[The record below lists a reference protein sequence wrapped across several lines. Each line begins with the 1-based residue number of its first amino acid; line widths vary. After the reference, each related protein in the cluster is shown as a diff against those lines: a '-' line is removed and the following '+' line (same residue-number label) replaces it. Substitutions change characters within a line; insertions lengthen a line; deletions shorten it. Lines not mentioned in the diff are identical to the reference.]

1 MNYEW
6 LSPVMV
12 GSGVV
17 ASYAALRQ
25 ATVDLKESVEK
36 LVHENREDH
45 KVMVKSLSAEI
56 ERRSDED
63 KDIRE
68 KHVTWMRCLSCEKR
82 KIQDH
87 HNTYNYGGEL

>member
-1 MNYEW
+1 MTYEW

-25 ATVDLKESVEK
+25 ATLDLKESVEK
-36 LVHENREDH
+36 LVNENRDDH
-45 KVMVKSLSAEI
+45 RIMVKSLSMEI

-68 KHVTWMRCLSCEKR
+68 KHITWVQCLSCSNR
-82 KIQDH
+82 KSRGE
-87 HNTYNYGGEL
+87 YNI